1 MQAHTQ
7 KAKAH
12 HMSSSGYVISVV
24 TVVLKVDKKAVMAVL
39 LV

>member
-1 MQAHTQ
+1 MHTD
-7 KAKAH
+7 
-12 HMSSSGYVISVV
+12 HMSSSGNVISVV